1 MTLQR
6 EIAHR
11 LLDELL
17 DHGQSCSSAEM
28 RSAKRHF
35 LQAKREFLLG
45 ALSLVDHALQ
55 QREGLADG
63 DQATTRSKAIVVED

>member
-1 MTLQR
+1 MTIQR

-17 DHGQSCSSAEM
+17 DHGQSCGSAEM

-45 ALSLVDHALQ
+45 ALSLVDHALA
-55 QREGLADG
+55 QREPAAD
-63 DQATTRSKAIVVED
+63 DQAATKSKTIVVED

>member
-1 MTLQR
+1 MSVQR

-28 RSAKRHF
+28 QSAKRHF

-45 ALSLVDHALQ
+45 ALSLVDHALA
-55 QREGLADG
+55 QRSAATGE
-63 DQATTRSKAIVVED
+63 DQGTSRSKTIVVED